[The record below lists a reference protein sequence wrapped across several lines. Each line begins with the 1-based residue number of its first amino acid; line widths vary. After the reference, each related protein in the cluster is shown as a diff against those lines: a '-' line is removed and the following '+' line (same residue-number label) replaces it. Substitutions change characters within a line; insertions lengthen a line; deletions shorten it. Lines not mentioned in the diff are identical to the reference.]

1 MKIDLLAIHMHAH
14 IRTRNYTQD
23 SQLFRL
29 ITLGKNIT
37 FRGVLSFEAGSL
49 ECFAGTTEVVG
60 ASMWFSKDEG
70 TDSFSYDFEV
80 DEVTINHLIVG
91 HPVSYTHLTLPTNRE
106 V

>member
-1 MKIDLLAIHMHAH
+1 M
-14 IRTRNYTQD
+14 
-23 SQLFRL
+23 
-29 ITLGKNIT
+29 
-37 FRGVLSFEAGSL
+37 SFEAGSL

-91 HPVSYTHLTLPTNRE
+91 HPLE
-106 V
+106 F